1 MKHRKPT
8 RRQQSQHWKPTG
20 RQGRSVRGEMM
31 TTDKEKKAIKF
42 LEDNDIFPYDFGDE
56 MAPDNEDFYQEEDVY
71 KALALARQDE
81 RKKIRARVE
90 PSIQELFSCSVC
102 GKEDDTGGFEKPRR
116 FCPYCLSLEIEKGKL
131 QGEKD
136 EREKCDKEVAGM
148 TCACDDDANQICG
161 FHRNKEK
168 EQFEKGEQAGREE
181 VKSGMEKEKLYCS
194 ECDCVYIK
202 LNGDEND
209 KGVCPYS
216 FCPSNTDKDKRIASL
231 ESEVKALKETAGS
244 ATQSVIIPELEAQ
257 MAFEIPLMLDV
268 LRDRCNK
275 YEIAL
280 EKILKD
286 HHLCGCDE
294 IAKQA
299 LKKERK

>member
-1 MKHRKPT
+1 
-8 RRQQSQHWKPTG
+8 
-20 RQGRSVRGEMM
+20 MM

-181 VKSGMEKEKLYCS
+181 VSERKLTCCCTLDTKTSEYHVCEFHKALAEQMKQAGREEKEK
-194 ECDCVYIK
+194 ERQQDIREIKRFEDGAYIEK
-202 LNGDEND
+202 ALPLNKENLIRITEDDEQTIRRLDN
-209 KGVCPYS
+209 K
-216 FCPSNTDKDKRIASL
+216 IASL
-231 ESEVKALKETAGS
+231 KAEVKELREALVK
-244 ATQSVIIPELEAQ
+244 V
-257 MAFEIPLMLDV
+257 LDSG
-268 LRDRCNK
+268 C
-275 YEIAL
+275 
-280 EKILKD
+280 
-286 HHLCGCDE
+286 LCEYCRE
-294 IAKQA
+294 IAKSA
-299 LKKERK
+299 LAKRETKKEKR